1 MANLPARIGFVSFG
15 STGCKPPTRIG
26 CSALPINLRRSI
38 KLAPDDPGFIGLAPD
53 NSGSIRL
60 APYGPASDQADNLLP
75 THIGCRP
82 LARLAA
88 SSGLRR
94 MPPLPLGWL
103 RLRFAPAASPSAFT
117 GREPVGLRRP
127 APSPAEPL
135 MHSLFQLNLA
145 SPAKPSM
152 SILSPLA
159 LASSGI
165 FQRNNFRLASAF
177 ASSGASSDPSAAC
190 ASGFTLCPGWR
201 SSSGSHRLSTPSTLL
216 AINFRLAPTV
226 YSSSLPAP
234 NSDALTGHQLK
245 RQYVRSICG
254 RKCKTQANLWIS
266 PGLVHS
272 CEFCVSMKEF
282 AAEVSRFDQ

>member
-1 MANLPARIGFVSFG
+1 M
-15 STGCKPPTRIG
+15 
-26 CSALPINLRRSI
+26 RRT
-38 KLAPDDPGFIGLAPD
+38 L
-53 NSGSIRL
+53 
-60 APYGPASDQADNLLP
+60 
-75 THIGCRP
+75 
-82 LARLAA
+82 
-88 SSGLRR
+88 
-94 MPPLPLGWL
+94 PLPPGWL
-103 RLRFAPAASPSAFT
+103 RLQFAPAASPSVFT
-117 GREPVGLRRP
+117 GREPLGLRLV

-201 SSSGSHRLSTPSTLL
+201 PSSGSHRLSTPSTLL

-226 YSSSLPAP
+226 SSSSFPAT
-234 NSDALTGHQLK
+234 NSDALTGHQLNEH
-245 RQYVRSICG
+245 YVRPICG
-254 RKCKTQANLWIS
+254 SKCKNQVNMWIS
-266 PGLVHS
+266 PRLVHK
-272 CEFCVSMKEF
+272 CIL
-282 AAEVSRFDQ
+282 

>member
-1 MANLPARIGFVSFG
+1 MSFG
-15 STGCKPPTRIG
+15 STGCKPPTRVD
-26 CSALPINLRRSI
+26 CSALPIDLRRSI
-38 KLAPDDPGFIGLAPD
+38 KLAPDDPGFIGLSPD
-53 NSGSIRL
+53 NPCSTRL
-60 APYGPASDQADNLLP
+60 APHGPSSDQADNLLP
-75 THIGCRP
+75 IHIGCRP

-88 SSGLRR
+88 SSGLRL
-94 MPPLPLGWL
+94 MLPLPLGWL
-103 RLRFAPAASPSAFT
+103 RLQFAPAASPSAFT
-117 GREPVGLRRP
+117 GREPLGLRLV

-145 SPAKPSM
+145 STAKPSM

-165 FQRNNFRLASAF
+165 FQLNNFRLASAF

-201 SSSGSHRLSTPSTLL
+201 PSSGSHRLSTPSTLL

-245 RQYVRSICG
+245 RQYRRSNCG
-254 RKCKTQANLWIS
+254 SKCKSQANLWIS
-266 PGLVHS
+266 PGLVHCCDYS
-272 CEFCVSMKEF
+272 VSITEFPAGMCRIE
-282 AAEVSRFDQ
+282 Q